1 MKILFLDIDGV
12 LNSIDNDYALCTLW
26 EINKQNKS
34 RDEFGVLFDTFTMWD
49 WYYALNMI
57 YSDYVVVIGNTP
69 STYISLAKAWMNDK
83 DAGLGKAYR
92 YYMMIMDK

>member
-1 MKILFLDIDGV
+1 
-12 LNSIDNDYALCTLW
+12 
-26 EINKQNKS
+26 
-34 RDEFGVLFDTFTMWD
+34 
-49 WYYALNMI
+49 MI
-57 YSDYVVVIGNTP
+57 YSDYVAVIGNTP